1 MFRKILLPTDFS
13 PYANRTVEC
22 IGDMRI
28 PGEIVLLHVHSPH
41 ASLSSLL
48 SGRSA
53 TSEYQEAETLLEK
66 QKLDLE
72 SRGKTVKT
80 RIERADRDSTGR
92 TILAVAREEKPSLIA
107 MGERGRGFIEGL
119 ILGSVSTNVLHEAET
134 DVLIMKYGTT
144 DDTELTPFAEHL
156 CTKVLCPVDFSRPS
170 AEAVTV
176 AASLP
181 GIEHLI
187 LLHVISSAENREE
200 FRLRISHAEE
210 TLHTL
215 ERELKKTVPKVQLII
230 RFGNPADEI
239 TDVARDEDVSLI
251 FLGRYGKQD
260 YTTNIPIG
268 STAALIAQSVRR
280 PIWVMF
286 PRIILCIDVRELRH
300 DEFPLVE
307 EIWEHYHGQK
317 TDPATDRIF
326 GVFIDDDLSAVARC
340 RRHPDGLEV
349 DGVFVP
355 EEFRNKGYARKAVQ
369 VLVET
374 CGSDVMYMHSTLELV
389 AFYRTFGFVP
399 IPESELPPTIRDRF
413 AFSLGEL
420 EGSNVRPMKRMP

>member
-1 MFRKILLPTDFS
+1 MFSKILLPTDFS
-13 PYANRTVEC
+13 PYADRTVAC

-28 PGEIVLLHVHSPH
+28 PGDIILLHVHTPH

-48 SGRSA
+48 SGKSA
-53 TSEYQEAETLLEK
+53 ASEYQEAEALLEK
-66 QKLDLE
+66 QTLYLE
-72 SRGKTVKT
+72 SRGKTVKK
-80 RIERADRDSTGR
+80 RVERADRDRTGR
-92 TILAVAREEKPSLIA
+92 TILAVAREEEPSLIA

-119 ILGSVSTNVLHEAET
+119 LLGSVSTDVLRKAVT
-134 DVLIMKYGTT
+134 DVLIMKYGRS
-144 DDTELTPFAEHL
+144 DETELTPFTEHL

-187 LLHVISSAENREE
+187 LLHIISSAENREE
-200 FRLRISHAEE
+200 LRLRISHAEE

-215 ERELKKTVPKVQLII
+215 ERELKKTVPTVQLII

-239 TDVARDEDVSLI
+239 ADVAEDEDVSLI
-251 FLGRYGKQD
+251 FLARYGKQD
-260 YTTNIPIG
+260 YTTNVPIG
-268 STAALIAQSVRR
+268 STAAEIAQSVRR
-280 PIWVMF
+280 PVWVMF
-286 PRIILCIDVRELRH
+286 PRIILCIDVRELDR

-307 EIWEHYHGQK
+307 EIWEHYHSQK

-326 GVFIDDDLSAVARC
+326 GVFIEDTLSAVARC

-355 EEFRNKGYARKAVQ
+355 EEFRDRGYARKAVLA
-369 VLVET
+369 LVEA
-374 CGSDVMYMHSTLELV
+374 CGSEVLYMHSTLELV